1 MMSTKYTQAALLLIA
16 VIFIFLI
23 YQLPTS
29 VIDNKDVE
37 NQVNENFSIE
47 KAIELVEGENPM
59 EGIFMLRDII
69 DKNPENTDALYYLG
83 VLSLQTAQ
91 YENAVKRFNQII
103 SIDSSDKRAY
113 LQLGISNHNLGN
125 KEKADSLFN
134 IIRNSEDK
142 LLIEELDN
150 FLNN

>member
-1 MMSTKYTQAALLLIA
+1 MMSAKYTQAALLLIA
-16 VIFIFLI
+16 VIFIFLL

-91 YENAVKRFNQII
+91 YGNAAKRFNQII

-113 LQLGISNHNLGN
+113 LQLGISNYNLGN

-150 FLNN
+150 FLTN

>member
-1 MMSTKYTQAALLLIA
+1 MSAKYTQAALLLIA
-16 VIFIFLI
+16 VTFIFLL

-91 YENAVKRFNQII
+91 YENAAKRFNQII

-113 LQLGISNHNLGN
+113 LQLGISNYNLG
-125 KEKADSLFN
+125 KTYIADSLFS
-134 IIRNSEDK
+134 IVRDSKDE
-142 LLIEELDN
+142 LLIKELDN
-150 FLNN
+150 FLTK